1 MTMLNLRR
9 GEKKPENTEQ
19 HMPRAPNVPAPIP
32 SARPYSPEALNFAQ
46 KIIDDQ
52 VEIDRLKNECDHW
65 RSQAL
70 AGAEQIKRLEM
81 NLERQ
86 TAEYDRKLETVVD
99 HHEREFAK
107 LTHQRQQDIDRL
119 TDERDFFKLGYART
133 RERLH
138 VAGKVILDTLEAD
151 KTEKAPA
158 PPPINLNA
166 IAQAIEAPQSQPAEP
181 SHEQTP

>member
-9 GEKKPENTEQ
+9 GEKKPEDER
-19 HMPRAPNVPAPIP
+19 MPRAPTVPAPTP

-52 VEIDRLKNECDHW
+52 VEIERLKADGDHW
-65 RSQAL
+65 RSRAL
-70 AGAEQIKRLEM
+70 AAEEQIKRLEM
-81 NLERQ
+81 NLDRDQ
-86 TAEYDRKLETVVD
+86 AEHARKLETVVD

-107 LTHQRQQDIDRL
+107 LAAQRQHDIDRL

-151 KTEKAPA
+151 KTEKAP
-158 PPPINLNA
+158 PPVNLNA
-166 IAQAIEAPQSQPAEP
+166 IAEAIEAPQQAEP
-181 SHEQTP
+181 SNEQTP

>member
-1 MTMLNLRR
+1 MTMLNLPRR

-19 HMPRAPNVPAPIP
+19 HMPRAPTVPAPVP

-52 VEIDRLKNECDHW
+52 VEIDRLKAECDQW
-65 RSQAL
+65 RARAL
-70 AGAEQIKRLEM
+70 AGDEQIRRLEM
-81 NLERQ
+81 SRDQE
-86 TAEYDRKLETVVD
+86 RKLFDEHTAKTLD
-99 HHEREFAK
+99 IHDREVAK
-107 LTHQRQQDIDRL
+107 LAAQRQHDVDRL

-151 KTEKAPA
+151 KTEKAP
-158 PPPINLNA
+158 PPVNLNA
-166 IAQAIEAPQSQPAEP
+166 IAEAIEAPQPAEP
-181 SHEQTP
+181 SHEQAPQA

>member
-1 MTMLNLRR
+1 MLNLPRR
-9 GEKKPENTEQ
+9 SEKKPENTEQ
-19 HMPRAPNVPAPIP
+19 QMPRAPNVPAPIP

-52 VEIDRLKNECDHW
+52 VEIDRLKAECDHW

-99 HHEREFAK
+99 HHEREFVK
-107 LTHQRQQDIDRL
+107 LTQQRQHDVDRL

-151 KTEKAPA
+151 KTEKAP
-158 PPPINLNA
+158 PPVNLKA
-166 IAQAIEAPQSQPAEP
+166 IAEAIEAPQSQPAEP
-181 SHEQTP
+181 SHEQTS

>member
-1 MTMLNLRR
+1 MAMLNMPRR

-19 HMPRAPNVPAPIP
+19 HMPRAPTVPAPIP

-65 RSQAL
+65 RSRAL
-70 AGAEQIKRLEM
+70 ASEEQIKRLEM
-81 NLERQ
+81 NLDRQ

-107 LTHQRQQDIDRL
+107 LSAQRQHDVDRL

-151 KTEKAPA
+151 KTEKAP
-158 PPPINLNA
+158 PPVNLNA
-166 IAQAIEAPQSQPAEP
+166 IAEAIEAPQPAEP
-181 SHEQTP
+181 SHEQTS